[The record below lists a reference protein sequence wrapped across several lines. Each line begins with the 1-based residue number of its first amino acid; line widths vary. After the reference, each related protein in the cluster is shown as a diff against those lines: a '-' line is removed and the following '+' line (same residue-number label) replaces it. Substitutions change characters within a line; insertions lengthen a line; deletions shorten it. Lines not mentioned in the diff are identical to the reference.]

1 MLAKIMIMW
10 MLFMLIIP
18 CGSAY
23 ASDQLKEEMEIL
35 RLFYTDKELVI
46 TSTRQPK
53 PVSKVAKNVTIITK
67 KDIEI
72 MNAHNVGDILH
83 RVPGIFLD
91 LYSQDM
97 GSPTFAQ
104 IHGSEQ
110 RQVLVMIDGMP
121 INFHSEGYAELN
133 SVPVDIIKKI
143 EIIKGPA
150 SSSWGSSIGG
160 VINVIT
166 KEPERS
172 KKPKGY
178 MRFSYGEK
186 YTYDT
191 GAQVSGT
198 YKKLGYYLFAGRQGT
213 DGMRNKRDFKRNSL
227 YSKLNL
233 SLTERLDFKVSLGYS
248 DPENDLGRY
257 SHLNPAIYQ
266 YHKNHFY
273 FLKTD
278 MKARVSDG
286 LDLNFMFYHIKQK
299 TNLDNKHL
307 YTDIPYFGLSSDEET
322 YGGRIRL
329 EINRGRHSA
338 NLGLDMER
346 DDLDLTID
354 AGALLQAMG
363 APPTAS
369 FDPHRE
375 KWAIYLNDTID
386 IGPITII
393 PELRYDHDS
402 TTGSFVSPSLGIAYR
417 LGEHTILRGQVARG
431 FTPPPINWMY
441 GGGIFL
447 MPNRSL
453 DHERVLLYQVGGETS
468 ILKYVWI
475 KGTLF
480 RQEVDN
486 YIRRVRV
493 PPSVLG
499 RYENSEDMKKH
510 GIELQFDTLSFYGF
524 RFSGSYAFIHFSPEK
539 ETGITNLRKYTLGIR
554 YEDHGIT
561 GELFGNY
568 VWWDA
573 DSSYMAHYDHMIWD
587 LNIKKALEYK
597 GKRAYVYMGVHNL
610 FNGSQ
615 YTFIDRK
622 NPRRWVEV
630 GFRVKF

>member
-1 MLAKIMIMW
+1 MGWI
-10 MLFMLIIP
+10 LFMLMMLP

-23 ASDQLKEEMEIL
+23 ANEQLKKEMEIL

-53 PVSKVAKNVTIITK
+53 PISKVAKNVSIITK

-72 MNAHNVGDILH
+72 MNAHNVADILH
-83 RVPGIFLD
+83 RVPGLFLD

-97 GSPTFAQ
+97 GSPAFIQ

-133 SVPVDIIKKI
+133 SVPVDIIRKI

-160 VINVIT
+160 VINIIT
-166 KEPERS
+166 KEPKKS
-172 KKPKGY
+172 KRPKGHIK
-178 MRFSYGEK
+178 FSYGEK
-186 YTYDT
+186 YSYDA

-198 YKKLGYYLFAGRQGT
+198 YRKLGYYLFAGRQGT

-227 YSKLNL
+227 YSKLSL
-233 SLTERLDFKVSLGYS
+233 SPREGLDLKLSLGYS
-248 DPENDLGRY
+248 DPENALGRY
-257 SHLNPAIYQ
+257 SHSPPPINSY
-266 YHKNHFY
+266 YKNHLY

-278 MKARVSDG
+278 ARAELSEG
-286 LDLNFMFYHIKQK
+286 MDLHFMFYHIKQK
-299 TNLDNKHL
+299 INLDNKHL
-307 YTDIPYFGLSSDEET
+307 YTNIPYLSSSFDEET

-329 EINRGRHSA
+329 AINRARHRA
-338 NLGLDMER
+338 NLGADIER

-354 AGALLQAMG
+354 AGNLLQAQG
-363 APPTAS
+363 ATPSA
-369 FDPHRE
+369 FLNPHRE
-375 KWAIYLNDTID
+375 KWAVYLNDTID
-386 IGPITII
+386 IGPLTII

-431 FTPPPINWMY
+431 FTPPPLSWMY

-447 MPNRSL
+447 TPNREL
-453 DHERVLLYQVGGETS
+453 DQERVLLYQAGGETS
-468 ILKYVWI
+468 ILRYIWI
-475 KGTLF
+475 KGTIF
-480 RQEVDN
+480 RQEIDA

-493 PPSVLG
+493 PPSIRG
-499 RYENSEDMKKH
+499 RYENSDDIKKH
-510 GIELQFDTLSFYGF
+510 GIELLFDTLPFYGF
-524 RFSGSYAFIHFSPEK
+524 RLSGSYSFVHFNPEK

-554 YEDHGIT
+554 YDEHGIT

-568 VWWDA
+568 IWWDA
-573 DSSYMAHYDHMIWD
+573 DPAYAAHYDSMIWD

-597 GKRAYVYMGVHNL
+597 SKKAYVYVGIHNL

-630 GFRVKF
+630 GFRIDF